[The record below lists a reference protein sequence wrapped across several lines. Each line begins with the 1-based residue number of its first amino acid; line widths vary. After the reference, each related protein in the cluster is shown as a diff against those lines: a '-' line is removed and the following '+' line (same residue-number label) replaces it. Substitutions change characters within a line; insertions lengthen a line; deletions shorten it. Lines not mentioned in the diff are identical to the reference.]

1 MNEINNLESNKKSF
15 LYYETKISEN
25 NTRCNFLQ
33 LNEQNFNELY
43 KVLVYKHEESE
54 SSRFNEEHEI
64 NKFYNF
70 CSYKKVVLE
79 NSEIEKVKQFYF
91 KTILN
96 VCSELLK
103 SRVNVIE
110 NLTYNNLH
118 ERFLNDTDSFS
129 FLT

>member
-25 NTRCNFLQ
+25 STRCNFLQ